1 MGAHACS
8 VAHPDP
14 DSNSNLLSH
23 LHLQVG
29 THAYSVLDVRELGL
43 IPGLNLGSGLLGKT
57 KLIRLR
63 NPWGKFEWKGA
74 PRPRL

>member
-1 MGAHACS
+1 M
-8 VAHPDP
+8 
-14 DSNSNLLSH
+14 
-23 LHLQVG
+23 G